1 MSKNPLMAKMR
12 SSLQKE
18 EQQSQP
24 TSVSAAEAPLAV
36 RNRFRL
42 AENLDAPQTSQAPA
56 ALTPSALAPVPL
68 PDDTEWSE
76 EYRGWCRTNNYQP
89 GATIEVS
96 LSQVKES
103 AFNPRH
109 FYLARRLEDLVAS
122 IAEGGQQ
129 QPIHVVPD
137 YNRHGEFFVHDGGRR
152 VRAMRSLKH
161 AKARAIVVDV
171 PIGIQSYK
179 LGYELNTRRENQTP
193 FDNAVKWTYLLENR
207 HFSSQKEL
215 AETLGQDESIVSQ
228 TLTIGKLPEEIMV
241 EMMSNQ
247 ERFPVRVAYE
257 VSKFHQDNG
266 ANHEKTLDLVERIV
280 RLDMKQRQVI
290 EFRSRFNATRREAAG
305 HDGARAPRPRSTTQS
320 PISQRTTTIQESA
333 TGNSGHAAADDK
345 GPTNEEYRSAD
356 GKIRAVLAEREGG
369 IVLDIQG
376 EGGEDLSAVVQS
388 LRHLL
393 TSIIR

>member
-12 SSLQKE
+12 SSLQRE
-18 EQQSQP
+18 EQPTQP
-24 TSVSAAEAPLAV
+24 GSVSAVEAPLAM

-42 AENLDAPQTSQAPA
+42 AEQLEAQPAIHGPAVAAPA
-56 ALTPSALAPVPL
+56 ALTPTHL
-68 PDDTEWSE
+68 PDDTEWSA
-76 EYRGWCRTNNYQP
+76 EYRKWCLENNYQP

-103 AFNPRH
+103 VFNPRH

-122 IAEGGQQ
+122 IAEAGQQ

-137 YNRHGEFFVHDGGRR
+137 YDRPGEFVVHDGGRR

-161 AKARAIVVDV
+161 AKARALVVDV

-193 FDNAVKWTYLLENR
+193 FDNAVKWTYLLENK
-207 HFSSQKEL
+207 HFASQKEL

-228 TLTIGKLPEEIMV
+228 TLTIGKIPEEVML

-266 ANHEKTLDLVERIV
+266 GDLEKTLDLVERII

-290 EFRSRFNATRREAAG
+290 EFRSRYKAMRSDAAPV
-305 HDGARAPRPRSTTQS
+305 APRTPR
-320 PISQRTTTIQESA
+320 QRSA
-333 TGNSGHAAADDK
+333 TPSPTALMSSATQQYAPQAR
-345 GPTNEEYRSAD
+345 GPVGAEGEGPATEEYLSAD
-356 GKIRAVLAEREGG
+356 GSIRAVLVERDGG
-369 IVLDIQG
+369 IALDIQG
-376 EGGEDLSAVVQS
+376 GGREDLSAIIQS
-388 LRHLL
+388 LRDLL
-393 TSIIR
+393 TSAVR